1 MRPFFHLS
9 DTDSTLGMARVELEQ
24 KIEAASRAP
33 SDSARFQELE
43 KRIAILEAEVIALK
57 RRTWWSMLKDLFLGN

>member
-9 DTDSTLGMARVELEQ
+9 DTDATLGMARVELEQ
-24 KIEAASRAP
+24 KVDVVGRPPAG
-33 SDSARFQELE
+33 SARFQELE

-57 RRTWWSMLKDLFLGN
+57 RRTWWSMLKDLFRGQ